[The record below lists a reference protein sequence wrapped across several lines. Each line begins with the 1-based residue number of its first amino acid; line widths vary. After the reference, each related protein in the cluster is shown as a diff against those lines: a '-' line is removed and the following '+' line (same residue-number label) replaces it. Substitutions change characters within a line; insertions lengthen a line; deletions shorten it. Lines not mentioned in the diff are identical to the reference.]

1 LDHRKNIEATASL
14 LIPQNLQQTQS
25 FNRLVVASGVMWPP
39 PPLSVNDEQLAAD
52 RSENAQQSSG
62 TYKIATTPLD
72 VGPLGYIG
80 LQYKKLLFP
89 SFSNRVRRQVL
100 GASGRGTG
108 HTGRGTGHKKLRT
121 VSSTL

>member
-1 LDHRKNIEATASL
+1 M
-14 LIPQNLQQTQS
+14 
-25 FNRLVVASGVMWPP
+25 VVGSGVMWPP
-39 PPLSVNDEQLAAD
+39 PPLSVNDGQLAAD

-72 VGPLGYIG
+72 VGSLGYIG

-121 VSSTL
+121 VSSTLRGAS

>member
-1 LDHRKNIEATASL
+1 
-14 LIPQNLQQTQS
+14 
-25 FNRLVVASGVMWPP
+25 
-39 PPLSVNDEQLAAD
+39 VNDGQLAAD

-72 VGPLGYIG
+72 VGSLGYIG

-108 HTGRGTGHKKLRT
+108 HKKLRT
-121 VSSTL
+121 VSSTLRGAS